1 MPRKKRKQAH
11 EKQKKKN
18 TVNASNCLIEG
29 RLGCKENVKNFALSL
44 KIKRKV
50 R

>member
-11 EKQKKKN
+11 EKQKKN
-18 TVNASNCLIEG
+18 AVNASNCLIEG
-29 RLGCKENVKNFALSL
+29 QLGCKENVKNFALSL
-44 KIKRKV
+44 KIKGKV

>member
-11 EKQKKKN
+11 EKQKK
-18 TVNASNCLIEG
+18 TQLMRRIEG
-29 RLGCKENVKNFALSL
+29 QLGCKENVKNFALSL
-44 KIKRKV
+44 KIKGKV